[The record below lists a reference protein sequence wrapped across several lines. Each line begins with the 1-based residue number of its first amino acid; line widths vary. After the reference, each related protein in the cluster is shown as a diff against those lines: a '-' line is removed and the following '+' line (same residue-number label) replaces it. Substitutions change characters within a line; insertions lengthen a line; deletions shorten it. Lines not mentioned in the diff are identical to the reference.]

1 MPHTLP
7 TCTKWT
13 GYFLDANK
21 KLQDDIHLDVSV
33 FIRSYAFLESFE
45 SVQSKNCDIV
55 DITIGWFENVPMTIA
70 FFNGE
75 SMVERLRNLDEPAIT
90 PHGKPPPSVLP

>member
-1 MPHTLP
+1 
-7 TCTKWT
+7 
-13 GYFLDANK
+13 
-21 KLQDDIHLDVSV
+21 
-33 FIRSYAFLESFE
+33 
-45 SVQSKNCDIV
+45 
-55 DITIGWFENVPMTIA
+55 MTIA